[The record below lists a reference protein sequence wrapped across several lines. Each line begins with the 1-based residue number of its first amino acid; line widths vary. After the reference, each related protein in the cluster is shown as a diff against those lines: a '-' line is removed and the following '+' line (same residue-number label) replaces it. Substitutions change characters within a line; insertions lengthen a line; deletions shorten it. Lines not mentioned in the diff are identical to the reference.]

1 MSQNTKAIP
10 PSPEQVDAFLD
21 WLGPKRL
28 SQIPDNPDIMFNSF
42 GFIRML
48 MATTSRI
55 ERMEAKQKEKMPL
68 KHVVMKTFP
77 VGFILGSVFEQWRR
91 FEEEQEKNISTSKSV
106 GSSRKRRGK

>member
-55 ERMEAKQKEKMPL
+55 ERMEAKQKEDAAEARSNENLPCGI
-68 KHVVMKTFP
+68 HTRVCF
-77 VGFILGSVFEQWRR
+77 
-91 FEEEQEKNISTSKSV
+91 
-106 GSSRKRRGK
+106 